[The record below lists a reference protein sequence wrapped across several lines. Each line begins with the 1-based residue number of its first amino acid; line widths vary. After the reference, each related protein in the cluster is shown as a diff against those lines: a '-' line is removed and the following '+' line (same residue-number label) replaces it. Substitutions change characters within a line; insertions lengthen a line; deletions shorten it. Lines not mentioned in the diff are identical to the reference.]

1 MGVGSD
7 FLLELIQQFLSFANS
22 MGTALKEDDTI
33 TQHARTF
40 ESYGFT
46 MASDYFLLPKLKEN
60 LSEGTKFSSDI
71 DGNTAAVN
79 WLNEH
84 GLDFYHAELKIWS
97 CVQINSETDLVILW
111 NSDQQVCL
119 LPFVFS
125 V

>member
-1 MGVGSD
+1 MGSV
-7 FLLELIQQFLSFANS
+7 
-22 MGTALKEDDTI
+22 LKEDDTI
-33 TQHARTF
+33 TQHAGTF

-60 LSEGTKFSSDI
+60 LSGTKFSSDI

-79 WLNEH
+79 WLNGH
-84 GLDFYHAELKIWS
+84 GLDFYHAELKICS
-97 CVQINSETDLVILW
+97 CVQINSEIDLVILW

-119 LPFVFS
+119 LPFAFS